1 MRCIPRGMGRSVDR
15 GVDRPAIEPRKMYIK
30 LPGAD
35 VVLLT
40 EGNIIGAILRVPHG
54 PGGV

>member
-1 MRCIPRGMGRSVDR
+1 
-15 GVDRPAIEPRKMYIK
+15 MYIK

-40 EGNIIGAILRVPHG
+40 EGNIIG
-54 PGGV
+54 